1 MNIYVFIFSCN
12 QINYAYT
19 TPLLSRYA
27 RNADNYEMVMTAA
40 RHYWNAC
47 VPLVSQPIERELL
60 REPIKVIL
68 QCITAT
74 AEKIKKKEVLSCFDT
89 VYIVLCSVCLEI
101 TYRGLYWKCAH
112 FGMIW

>member
-1 MNIYVFIFSCN
+1 MSYCIYVPLDS
-12 QINYAYT
+12 QIM
-19 TPLLSRYA
+19 PLLIHRDLAAVCLFYRYA

-60 REPIKVIL
+60 REPIKMIL

-74 AEKIKKKEVLSCFDT
+74 AEKIKKKEV
-89 VYIVLCSVCLEI
+89 I
-101 TYRGLYWKCAH
+101 
-112 FGMIW
+112 